1 MGLELTALGM
11 LAAFAGGAISF
22 LSPCVLPLV
31 PGYLSY
37 VAGRSADGAAAST
50 TTRSRLVTLGYGSW
64 FVLGFSTIFVLFGA
78 SANAVSGFLLYYR
91 QEANV
96 VGGLLVILFGLFTT
110 GLVRIPVLL
119 RDFRWHANLS
129 GGSAPAAYL
138 LGVAFAFGWTPC
150 IGPVLASI
158 LTVTATT
165 ASADGVALL
174 AIYSLGLGAPFL
186 LAAVFTEGL
195 LRRMRTMRR
204 AGVILQIVAG
214 IGMVAMGVAMVTGR
228 LTDLAVWLLFTFP
241 ILGRIG

>member
-37 VAGRSADGAAAST
+37 VAGRSVDGAETGGA
-50 TTRSRLVTLGYGSW
+50 RSRLVTLGYGSW
-64 FVLGFSTIFVLFGA
+64 FVLGFSTIFVLLGA
-78 SANAVSGFLLYYR
+78 SANVVSGFLLYYR

-96 VGGLLVILFGLFTT
+96 IGGLLVILFGLFTT
-110 GLVRIPVLL
+110 GLIRIPVLL
-119 RDFRWHANLS
+119 RDFRWHANFS

-165 ASADGVALL
+165 ASADGIALL

-195 LRRMRTMRR
+195 LRRMRAMRR
-204 AGVILQIVAG
+204 AGIILQIAAG
-214 IGMVAMGVAMVTGR
+214 IGMIAMGVAMITGR

>member
-1 MGLELTALGM
+1 MGLELSALGM
-11 LAAFAGGAISF
+11 LAAFTGGAISF

-37 VAGRSADGAAAST
+37 VAGRSVDGGAGPA
-50 TTRSRLVTLGYGSW
+50 RSRLVTLGYGSW
-64 FVLGFSTIFVLFGA
+64 FVLGFSTVFVLLGA
-78 SANAVSGFLLYYR
+78 SANVVSGFLLYYR

-96 VGGLLVILFGLFTT
+96 IGGLLVILFGLFTT
-110 GLVRIPVLL
+110 GLIRFPLL
-119 RDFRWHANLS
+119 LGDFRWHSSLA
-129 GGSAPAAYL
+129 GGSALSAYL

-165 ASADGVALL
+165 ASADGFALL
-174 AIYSLGLGAPFL
+174 ALYSLGLGAPFL

-195 LRRMRTMRR
+195 LRRMRAMRR
-204 AGVILQIVAG
+204 AGIILQITAG
-214 IGMVAMGVAMVTGR
+214 IGMIAMGVAMITGR